1 MRMVAAMSFRN
12 LLRQKRRNMLL
23 GIAIAFGAM
32 VLILAN
38 AFSHG
43 ISKVMFE
50 RIVRYAVGHVSV
62 SYMRSGD
69 MMNMVFHDDERIL
82 EAIKKAAPEAAR
94 TEEGAG
100 FWGRAIGKGMADNVM
115 LVGIDMR
122 AKITEKEQKEYESN
136 FKMIHGSFNA
146 LRDNSRGIPVLLSEQ
161 KAKYLKVKTG
171 DIVRVRFTGI
181 YNQTTSAQLLVVGIF
196 KPANVFMAIPVF
208 LELQDLRR
216 LGGYG
221 PHDIAAM
228 QVTLNDPQRTAKKV
242 ADRIHDELTPG
253 LAVMEGAVAGV
264 PAVACAHCWPPALS
278 LRKETAQ
285 RVSVT
290 GVWCWPDGLPER

>member
-1 MRMVAAMSFRN
+1 MVAAMSFRN

-228 QVTLNDPQRTAKKV
+228 QVGDWPEVKAIYREGIAT
-242 ADRIHDELTPG
+242 G
-253 LAVMEGAVAGV
+253 LAPNNFMISMSPLAGHPIFIPFKSV
-264 PAVACAHCWPPALS
+264 CAI
-278 LRKETAQ
+278 T
-285 RVSVT
+285 
-290 GVWCWPDGLPER
+290 GLPFVIIWEVPGVNGIPMTLISSPMA